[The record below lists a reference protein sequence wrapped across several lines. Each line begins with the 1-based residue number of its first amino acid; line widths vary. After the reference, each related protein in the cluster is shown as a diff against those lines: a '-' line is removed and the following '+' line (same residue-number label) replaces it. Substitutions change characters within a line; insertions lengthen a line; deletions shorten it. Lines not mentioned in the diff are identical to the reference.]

1 MSEKH
6 YVIAIK
12 KGIDKDQI
20 IDELKRDT
28 SADSSVDSSTIPD
41 RQVQQVNNRPSNK
54 RLFEMALTDE
64 EATALMNDSRVG
76 GVNEPIEWSDEFL
89 DTEQSVLN
97 TNYGWQRDPTGS
109 GTGRDR
115 DNWGLLR
122 HIEATNVW
130 GSNVTDKRV
139 NDVYPYHL
147 DGTGVDFINQE
158 GGMVRADHQQWYDSQ
173 GVTRYQQFQWNTLPN
188 CSGMG
193 TTSYSGS
200 SGHPTHCA
208 GTVAGKDYGWA
219 KGAKVYSLSLLQYGQ
234 SYWFDAIKEF
244 HKAKPIDPTTG
255 VRRPTVVNA
264 SWGYKASF
272 TNISNIYFRGSYT
285 GSSSKSRN
293 YGMIGDIGNRFNA
306 QLYSLM
312 AEVEEMQDEGVHYF
326 KSAGNQQQKLCY
338 SDDVDYN
345 NHILRTSNIGG
356 IPAGQPVYY
365 NRGAGNIGPDTVVCG
380 NIDSALYNG
389 GEATTP
395 SSDKGP
401 RVDVWAAGTDIV
413 SSYNSNSTDKFNLTG
428 TSMSTPQVCGMS
440 ALILQANPGMTPAQL
455 RAWWHNNAKTGLL
468 HQGSTN
474 ESDAATFFS
483 SDRSLMNGPNRIAFF
498 PFSGHRPVTISG
510 GVSITQGGFN

>member
-6 YVIAIK
+6 YVVAIK

-28 SADSSVDSSTIPD
+28 SADSSVDSSIIPD
-41 RQVQQVNNRPSNK
+41 RQVQEVNGRPSNK
-54 RLFEMALTDE
+54 RVFEMALTDE

-76 GVNEPIEWSDEFL
+76 GVNQPIEWDNEFL
-89 DTEQSVLN
+89 DVEQSAQN
-97 TNYGWQRDPTGS
+97 AFYGWQRN
-109 GTGRDR
+109 GTSTNR

-130 GSNVTDKRV
+130 GSNVTNNRS

-158 GGMVRADHQQWYDSQ
+158 GGLVRPDHTQWYDSQ

-193 TTSYSGS
+193 NLNYSGTTNY
-200 SGHPTHCA
+200 HATHCA
-208 GTVAGKDYGWA
+208 GTVSGKDYGWA
-219 KGAKVYSLSLLQYGQ
+219 KGAKVYSLPVNSFSQ

-244 HKAKPIDPTTG
+244 HKAKAIDPVTG
-255 VRRPTVVNA
+255 VKRPTVVNA
-264 SWGYKASF
+264 SWGYKARF
-272 TNISNIYFRGSYT
+272 TSISNIYFRGSYT
-285 GSSSKSRN
+285 GTTTARRD
-293 YGMIGDIGNRFNA
+293 YGMIGTSTRFNA

-326 KSAGNQQQKLCY
+326 KSAGNQRQKLCY
-338 SDDVDYN
+338 SDDVDYD
-345 NHILRTSNIGG
+345 NHILRTSSIGG

-389 GEATTP
+389 GEATST

-401 RVDVWAAGTDIV
+401 RVDVWAAGTHIV
-413 SSYNSNSTDKFNLTG
+413 SSYNSSSTSLGNLSG
-428 TSMSTPQVCGMS
+428 TSMATPQVCGMS

-468 HQGSTN
+468 YQGLTD
-474 ESDAATFFS
+474 ESDPAYFFQN
-483 SDRSLMNGPNRIAFF
+483 DRSLMNGPNRIAFF

-510 GVSITQGGFN
+510 GVRITQGGFN